1 MTNSAPRLDLVD
13 RARGAVTQTQPKKLD
28 MSEHPA
34 ISNSMA
40 LLVEAQRHREFADG
54 LREEAVGLWAEDYLA
69 LADLEDAKADAI
81 EASITAAKVKEKD
94 KW

>member
-1 MTNSAPRLDLVD
+1 MSNAYLPIFNRD
-13 RARGAVTQTQPKKLD
+13 RDIP
-28 MSEHPA
+28 
-34 ISNSMA
+34 
-40 LLVEAQRHREFADG
+40 

-81 EASITAAKVKEKD
+81 EASITAAKMKEKD